1 MGILSWIRKKL
12 FRKRCGC
19 DHHYRKHWRRASGPY
34 GGYVRRCAKCG
45 KVIEKF

>member
-19 DHHYRKHWRRASGPY
+19 DHHYRKHWSRASGPY